1 MVSFVILLVAR
12 TARITWRTDRQTDRM
27 KSTKVQ
33 TLGRNIG
40 TFGLE
45 TPICMHYVLGIYRT
59 SFQHNLHCFIDA
71 CVHVVNNYI
80 PINRPVDREIF
91 VCFLFRVLNFRAF
104 NFRHRWKRRKLNA
117 RNARNLHV
125 PFGRAKYSRVKCS
138 PPARVVKF
146 F

>member
-12 TARITWRTDRQTDRM
+12 TARIACVRTDRQTDRM

-45 TPICMHYVLGIYRT
+45 TNLHAYVLGIYRT

-71 CVHVVNNYI
+71 CVHVVNDYI
-80 PINRPVDREIF
+80 VSN
-91 VCFLFRVLNFRAF
+91 
-104 NFRHRWKRRKLNA
+104 
-117 RNARNLHV
+117 
-125 PFGRAKYSRVKCS
+125 
-138 PPARVVKF
+138 
-146 F
+146 